1 VKKAL
6 ILIAMVLFIG
16 LAFYLTETGP
26 KKEIKA
32 NPPTTQ
38 NRTRQIPVETVSLH
52 LGSIDRRLH
61 LTGDILAEAGVDVF
75 SKVSG
80 ILERMEVDQGD
91 RVSFNQVVAM
101 VEREEKEA
109 QLQETQAGLDV
120 LRARWAQMET
130 GALPEEITQS
140 EQLVRQTKAS
150 WETSLDNYMRLKNLK
165 ERDFISQQRL
175 DEAMLQVTLSEAEY
189 RSAKEKLTLLRK
201 GARQEDRDALLAQIR
216 QAEAALRLAQIH
228 LKNTTIRAPISG
240 IISKRFLD
248 QGALANTTTPIMR
261 IVAMDKV
268 KVVVQVVERELA
280 HVKCGALADIQVDAY
295 GEEVFRGELICIN
308 PTVNLESR
316 TVDVEIRVDNRDH
329 RLKPGMFARVSI
341 VTQRREGVL
350 LLPKNSLAEQGGAPQ
365 VFVNENGK
373 ASRRVVSLGV
383 KGEQHVEVLRG
394 LEAGDEVII
403 TGHYELKDG
412 MPVKVIRRQENQ

>member
-91 RVSFNQVVAM
+91 RVRFNQVVAM